1 MTGPEWQLF
10 HGPYEEI
17 DLASF
22 STPATHTL
30 KPGVVSFDIETG
42 DGKKLFSAGDG
53 YIRITA
59 LHRGDRIT
67 VTEDSEEAAD
77 VVNDAAMVIG
87 HNILSFDL
95 VAFAKEK
102 GINIAA
108 MAEEGRIHDTM
119 LSEILIN
126 PPVQGPGGIGQVKK
140 EHSLQALGTA
150 KFGEGKSA
158 SLSDLA
164 AEYGG
169 YDQIPPNES
178 RYVRYC
184 AQDTDLASRI
194 ARTQPRTPY
203 LVREHRAMAVAAQ
216 IRLSG
221 FRVDLPL
228 LAERIEVGRATRK
241 RLQARL
247 ADDYGLP
254 LTDAKGK
261 PYKAPQATARGK
273 EAIAAAFAD
282 LGVELPVTP
291 KSGMPA
297 IGKEVLEELRQ
308 DYADD
313 EEVTRLID
321 TVGELNGVRTVY
333 ETIEK
338 FRIDD
343 RVHPDITF
351 YQASGRWS
359 FTEPGLTVMGKRGG
373 KYVER
378 EVFLPEDGH
387 GIFTADL
394 SQVDARVVAA
404 HCQDPAY
411 MALFAEGRDLH
422 RENAAAIWGTD
433 WTPAELKELRDKA
446 KVLGHG
452 FNYGMGLEKLA
463 KACGG
468 DMAAAKQFANSM
480 NRLYPDL
487 VDWKAEVAERGDD
500 GELLDNG
507 WGRLLRTQPGRGW
520 TQAPALIGQ
529 SAAMDVLKEGMLRLP
544 LWCRKYLRAVIHD
557 EMVFSAPLERIDT
570 IKEIVVEAMTFDW
583 APFPDYEPMHF
594 AADVSRTAINWGQA
608 YI

>member
-17 DLASF
+17 DLTSF

-102 GINIAA
+102 GVNIAA

-119 LSEILIN
+119 LSEILIH

-158 SLSDLA
+158 SLSELA

-254 LTDAKGK
+254 LTDAKGR

-308 DYADD
+308 DCADD
-313 EEVTRLID
+313 EDVVRLID

-343 RVHPDITF
+343 RVHPDITP

-411 MALFAEGRDLH
+411 MALFGPGMDVHGA
-422 RENAAAIWGTD
+422 NAMAIWGD
-433 WTPAELKELRDKA
+433 PARREDA
-446 KVLGHG
+446 KPLGHG
-452 FNYGMGLEKLA
+452 WNYGMGLERLTKV
-463 KACGG
+463 CGSLETAREF
-468 DMAAAKQFANSM
+468 DRAMK
-480 NRLYPDL
+480 RLYPDL
-487 VDWKAEVAERGDD
+487 VEWKADVAERADD

-507 WGRLLRTQPGRGW
+507 WGRMLRTQPGRGW

-557 EMVFSAPLERIDT
+557 EMVFSAPLDRIEK
-570 IKEIVVEAMTFDW
+570 IQQIVIEAMTFDW

-594 AADVSRTAINWGQA
+594 EADVSRVGTSWGDCYRKA
-608 YI
+608 A